1 MWVIL
6 PAAFFALLWLHATR
20 TEGWRAAWL
29 KAAAWS
35 AAWAAL
41 SAEGLSLLG
50 ALRPEGLIMAW
61 LLPLLALTGFS
72 FKTRLPALR
81 WPIFS
86 RWEKVLLLGMA
97 LWLGLVLCTALLAPP
112 NTNDSLTYHLPRV
125 MHWLQNGNLEHY
137 FTPNDRQLWNPPG
150 AELLILHL
158 VGLSGG
164 DALANL
170 PQWFSLLGIM
180 LGASLL
186 AQELGAGRRGQ
197 WAAAIFAA
205 TLPMLLLQ
213 ASSTQ
218 NDAVTAFWALAL
230 AWWVVRALS
239 RPLNFS
245 GWLLF
250 SLTAGLGVLTKGTF
264 YAFAAP
270 LLAWLLLGLLRQRRF
285 AELRYVLLGA
295 AVVLLLNSGLWAR
308 NLQWYHSP
316 LGPGVSDLGNEAPGL
331 DSLVSMTLKNAAAQ
345 SAAPYGRIN
354 QALYEGVEALHKLL
368 GLNLNDPHTSFRDF
382 AIQLNLTSEDYAVNP
397 LHFWLLGL
405 ACLSAWLKP
414 RQKERAAYGL
424 ALLMCFLLFSLL
436 FKWQPWGGRL
446 ILPFFV
452 LGAPL
457 AGAELERRTA
467 SARAVALAWAGLA
480 LLALVALQ
488 PLLYNS
494 ARPLLPAGEHSLTV
508 FSASRQDLLYINAPE
523 LRSSYEEL
531 SRWVQVTR
539 CNRLGL
545 LLGPSDNEYVLWAQ
559 LSQGAQGVEIRH
571 LDPPQPLNGPW
582 QPCAVMVADGEFAAT
597 LLPGYG
603 LAEGRLGIR
612 LFVLNELL
620 PLIR

>member
-6 PAAFFALLWLHATR
+6 PAAFFALLWLHCTR
-20 TEGWRAAWL
+20 TDGWRAAWL
-29 KAAAWS
+29 KAAAVT

-50 ALRPEGLIMAW
+50 ALRPEGLLVAW
-61 LLPLLALTGFS
+61 AVPLVSLALAS
-72 FKTRLPALR
+72 FKMGVPRLR
-81 WPIFS
+81 WPVFS
-86 RWEKVLLLGMA
+86 RWEKFLLAGLA
-97 LWLGLVLCTALLAPP
+97 LWLGAVLTAALLAPP

-125 MHWLQNGNLEHY
+125 MHWLQNGSLEHY
-137 FTPNDRQLWNPPG
+137 FTGNDRQLWNPPG

-170 PQWFSLLGIM
+170 PQWFSLLGIV

-197 WAAAIFAA
+197 WAAALFAA
-205 TLPMLLLQ
+205 TLPMLILQ

-230 AWWVVRALS
+230 AWWVVRAL
-239 RPLNFS
+239 RGPLNFS

-250 SLTAGLGVLTKGTF
+250 SLTAALGVLTKGTF

-285 AELRYVLLGA
+285 AELRFVLLGA
-295 AVVLLLNSGLWAR
+295 AVVLLLNGGLWSR
-308 NLQWYHSP
+308 NLQLYHSP

-331 DSLVSMTLKNAAAQ
+331 ASLVSITLKNAAAQ
-345 SAAPYGRIN
+345 SAAPLGRIN
-354 QALYEGVEALHKLL
+354 QAVYSAVEALHNLL
-368 GLNLNDPHTSFRDF
+368 GMDLNDPRTSFRDF

-397 LHFWLLGL
+397 LHFWLLWL

-414 RQKERAAYGL
+414 RLKDNAACAL
-424 ALLMCFLLFSLL
+424 ALLACFLLFSLL

-467 SARAVALAWAGLA
+467 GKRAAAAGWAGLA
-480 LLALVALQ
+480 LLALIGLQ

-494 ARPLLPAGEHSLTV
+494 ARPLLPAGENRLTV

-531 SRWVQVTR
+531 ARWVKVTR
-539 CNRLGL
+539 CDRLGL
-545 LLGPSDNEYVLWAQ
+545 LLNPSDNEYVLWAQ
-559 LSQGAQGVEIRH
+559 LSPGAQGVEIRH

-582 QPCAVMVADGEFAAT
+582 QPCAVMVADTEFDET
-597 LLPGYG
+597 RLPGYG
-603 LAEGRLGIR
+603 LAESRLGVR